1 MKCFYSF
8 IAACLLCLPI
18 AQAEANYD
26 AIVLE
31 SATNVMCA
39 DKQKVTISEK
49 RVITIL
55 NEKGKDQA
63 KFSVSCSKWENLTNF
78 TGLVTDEQGKVIRK
92 IKKNELQRNEF
103 AVDLASDIFN
113 LEFDY
118 TPPRYPVTVTYEWTT
133 ETRNGIIFFPPFAP
147 QTDYRTLVEHA
158 TYSLSVPRDMGC
170 HYKAV
175 NTNAMVAR
183 QETDNGEI
191 VFSAEMNN
199 VPPVEAL
206 PYVLPVVERVPVIYF
221 APDRFSFMGSQGSLT
236 SWNELGDWLNTL
248 MADRGQLPNDF
259 KAKIHALTDTCKTDK
274 SKLNVLYRLLKEHT
288 RYVSIQL
295 GIGGLQ
301 PFSASEVAEK
311 GFGDCK
317 GLSNFM
323 RAMLNEVGIES
334 NYTII
339 STNRQKLLEDFVSTG
354 LCNHA
359 ILQVPMKGDTVWI
372 ECTNP
377 ALPLGYVHSSIAGH
391 NAIVVTPRGGEFTTL
406 PQYADSVNLQ
416 RSLINITLN
425 SDNLAEISLKQ
436 SSTAHQY
443 RNKEALIFATEKQ
456 KNDWLLSELA
466 IPQSRIKSLAIT
478 DCSEPFVKAQIDID
492 AVVTSPKFAKV
503 SGSRIFV
510 PTSLFHNAFT
520 PVTTKA
526 NRTDSVFI
534 SAGYQDEEIININI
548 PEEYVIEALP
558 GEVSVD
564 QPFASFSFSIKRI
577 GSQVTIHTKL
587 LMKRG
592 VYPAECYSKLC
603 EFQKKVKSA
612 YRNSLV
618 LVKSS

>member
-8 IAACLLCLPI
+8 IAACLLYLPI

-221 APDRFSFMGSQGSLT
+221 GR
-236 SWNELGDWLNTL
+236 
-248 MADRGQLPNDF
+248 
-259 KAKIHALTDTCKTDK
+259 
-274 SKLNVLYRLLKEHT
+274 RLW
-288 RYVSIQL
+288 S
-295 GIGGLQ
+295 
-301 PFSASEVAEK
+301 
-311 GFGDCK
+311 
-317 GLSNFM
+317 
-323 RAMLNEVGIES
+323 
-334 NYTII
+334 
-339 STNRQKLLEDFVSTG
+339 
-354 LCNHA
+354 
-359 ILQVPMKGDTVWI
+359 
-372 ECTNP
+372 
-377 ALPLGYVHSSIAGH
+377 
-391 NAIVVTPRGGEFTTL
+391 
-406 PQYADSVNLQ
+406 
-416 RSLINITLN
+416 
-425 SDNLAEISLKQ
+425 
-436 SSTAHQY
+436 
-443 RNKEALIFATEKQ
+443 
-456 KNDWLLSELA
+456 
-466 IPQSRIKSLAIT
+466 
-478 DCSEPFVKAQIDID
+478 
-492 AVVTSPKFAKV
+492 
-503 SGSRIFV
+503 
-510 PTSLFHNAFT
+510 
-520 PVTTKA
+520 
-526 NRTDSVFI
+526 
-534 SAGYQDEEIININI
+534 
-548 PEEYVIEALP
+548 
-558 GEVSVD
+558 
-564 QPFASFSFSIKRI
+564 
-577 GSQVTIHTKL
+577 
-587 LMKRG
+587 
-592 VYPAECYSKLC
+592 
-603 EFQKKVKSA
+603 
-612 YRNSLV
+612 
-618 LVKSS
+618 